1 MNILIR
7 GGRILDVRI
16 GLDLVGDLLI
26 EDGIV
31 KQIGERIQKIP
42 QAKILDADGHVV
54 CPGFIDIHC
63 HLREP
68 GDQDQETIASGTAAA
83 AKGGFTTVCAMPNTY
98 PPVDSVRMVNFVM
111 RKAKYEGVVNV
122 LPIACVTAGRNGK
135 SLTDLYGLARAGAVG
150 FSDDGSPV
158 TDMDLMIQAISSG
171 FLIINHSED
180 LEISGRGVMN
190 DGQVSANLGLK
201 GIPTLAEEAMVERD
215 IALAKSIGGRLHLA
229 HISTAGSVD
238 LIRQAKKTGVQVTA
252 EATPHHLTIT
262 EDWTKSSDAHEFP
275 YDTNAKVNP
284 PLRSP
289 QDVDALVNGLQDGTI
304 DCIATDH
311 APHTDAGKQCSFEE
325 AAFGISGLE
334 TALGSLM
341 SLVHQG
347 KLSITTLIEKLTV
360 GPSMVLNNPNI
371 CSGSLQVGYPADVTI
386 FDPQAEWIVD
396 PRSLVSKG
404 KNTPLTGLM
413 LKGKVVCTIVG
424 GQMVYEGETASN
436 G

>member
-7 GGRILDVRI
+7 GGRILDVGL
-16 GLDLVGDLLI
+16 GLDIVGDLWI

-31 KQIGERIQKIP
+31 KQIGERIQEIP
-42 QAKILDADGHVV
+42 QAKILNAEGHVV

-68 GDQDQETIASGTAAA
+68 GGQDQETIASGTAAA

-98 PPVDSVRMVNFVM
+98 PPVDSVPMVNFVM
-111 RKAKYEGVVNV
+111 RKVKYEGLVKV

-158 TDMDLMIQAISSG
+158 TDIDLMCQALSSG
-171 FLIINHSED
+171 SLIINHSED
-180 LEISGRGVMN
+180 LDISGAGVMN
-190 DGQVSANLGLK
+190 DGQVSAKLGLK
-201 GIPTLAEEAMVERD
+201 GIPALAEEAMIERD
-215 IALAKSIGGRLHLA
+215 IALAESIGGRLHLA
-229 HISTAGSVD
+229 HISTAASVE
-238 LIRQAKKTGVQVTA
+238 LIRQAKRKGIPVTA

-262 EDWTKSSDAHEFP
+262 EDWTTSSDAHEPP

-284 PLRSP
+284 PLRSR
-289 QDVDALVNGLQDGTI
+289 QDVDALVKGLQDGTI

-311 APHTDAGKQCSFEE
+311 APHTDADKRCSFEE

-347 KLSITTLIEKLTV
+347 KLSIITLIEKLTV
-360 GPSMVLNNPNI
+360 GPSIVLNNPNL
-371 CSGSLQVGYPADVTI
+371 CPGSLQVGYPADVTV
-386 FDPQAEWIVD
+386 FDPEAEWIVD
-396 PRSLVSKG
+396 PHTLVSKG

-413 LKGKVVCTIVG
+413 MKGRVVFTIVR
-424 GQMVYEGETASN
+424 GQIVYEAEMASN